1 MHYLDAVEL
10 VYLESWIFEEDLNI
24 IYLLVLAKPSLF
36 CLISL
41 IEEVPGVA
49 RGL

>member
-1 MHYLDAVEL
+1 MQYLDAVEL

-24 IYLLVLAKPSLF
+24 IYLLVLAKPSL
-36 CLISL
+36 ISL
-41 IEEVPGVA
+41 IEEVTRVA